1 MSADE
6 ILTTIPQQEIRDY
19 PDPQTLPV
27 PPSSQQP
34 RPPLVTL
41 SELIPSKYAST
52 TARIVYLKTIERQD
66 ALGNKMLFS
75 GLVED
80 ATFKV
85 PFVSHRISYPLIR
98 NSIYRFDSAY
108 VHEFPS
114 DKSLLLVIT
123 EHTKIDAKNV
133 EDYRDFIWSPK
144 IESIKR
150 PVRSVTLQGV
160 VTTIHGNSG
169 LIKRCNKCKSIIYDF
184 CPNKCLEKEG
194 WGWDLRVS
202 SRLYDGSGSIK
213 MVLTKDRASKVLHR
227 NLSELILLASQ
238 GNTKSPTQNYSN
250 NNTSNQFQLQPTA
263 VVTIRIPDIIEV
275 IEAVTE
281 NISSSYRSNGKLIVT
296 DGRNLVYFPPDL
308 EEKQEE
314 EEGKFSESVKRPLK
328 TSDAED
334 RKIIKRLIEKALDIS
349 IKKATG
355 MRMMQGIY
363 LLEEPI
369 SLYRCERAKL
379 YLGFSVKLD
388 IKQRQNDTGTKA
400 IVEATPQAY
409 VRESVLDYVKLRRER
424 GATANA
430 VVHNLLTYRNKVV
443 VAPSGNYGSIV
454 DVITKK
460 AGSQLVSETDD
471 RNLVEFWK
479 QIYDIDISPDEI
491 PLLNVKMM
499 NSENVFTYPPSM
511 CFFGAD
517 SLPIQANVQK
527 FIENKKY
534 NLKAK
539 MDDVITKAI
548 ATQQQDLKIGSAK
561 LELEGLITSQHADVQ
576 IQLLNEIKEKLY
588 GRSVTA
594 KGSIM
599 FVHDDL
605 WFFPNQLQLS

>member
-6 ILTTIPQQEIRDY
+6 ILTTIPQQKIRDY

-34 RPPLVTL
+34 RPPLITL
-41 SELIPSKYAST
+41 SELIPGKYVST
-52 TARIVYLKTIERQD
+52 TARIVYLKTIERHD
-66 ALGNKMLFS
+66 ALGSKMLFS
-75 GLVED
+75 GIVED
-80 ATFKV
+80 STFKV
-85 PFVSHRISYPLIR
+85 PFVSHRISHPLIR

-202 SRLYDGSGSIK
+202 TRLYDGSGSIK
-213 MVLTKDRASKVLHR
+213 MVLTKDIASKVLHR

-238 GNTKSPTQNYSN
+238 DNNKSPTQNLSNSN
-250 NNTSNQFQLQPTA
+250 NKSHLQLQPSSVA
-263 VVTIRIPDIIEV
+263 TIRIPDSIDV

-296 DGRNLVYFPPDL
+296 DGRNLVYYPPAL
-308 EEKQEE
+308 EEECN
-314 EEGKFSESVKRPLK
+314 FPESVKRPLK

-388 IKQRQNDTGTKA
+388 IKQRQDDTGTKA

-430 VVHNLLTYRNKVV
+430 VVRNLLTYRNKVI
-443 VAPSGNYGSIV
+443 VAPSGNYGRIV

-460 AGSQLVSETDD
+460 AGSQLVTETDD

-479 QIYDIDISPDEI
+479 QIYDIDISSDEI
-491 PLLNVKMM
+491 PLLKVKMM

-517 SLPIQANVQK
+517 SLLIQANVQK

-539 MDDVITKAI
+539 MDDVITKVTI
-548 ATQQQDLKIGSAK
+548 AQQEDLKIGSAK

-576 IQLLNEIKEKLY
+576 SQLLNEIRQKLF
-588 GRSVTA
+588 GRNATA
-594 KGSIM
+594 KGSVM
-599 FVHDDL
+599 FVHDEI

>member
-1 MSADE
+1 ME
-6 ILTTIPQQEIRDY
+6 RRDY
-19 PDPQTLPV
+19 PDPQTLPAA
-27 PPSSQQP
+27 PTPSSSQQP
-34 RPPLVTL
+34 RSPVAL
-41 SELIPSKYAST
+41 SELIPGKYIST
-52 TARIVYLKTIERQD
+52 TARIVYLKTIERHD
-66 ALGNKMLFS
+66 ALGSKMLFS
-75 GLVED
+75 GIVED
-80 ATFKV
+80 STFKV
-85 PFVSHRISYPLIR
+85 PFISHRISHPLIR
-98 NSIYRFDSAY
+98 NSVYRFNSAY

-114 DKSLLLVIT
+114 DKSLLLVVT
-123 EHTKIDAKNV
+123 EHTMIDSENV
-133 EDYRDFIWSPK
+133 EDYRDFIWKPK
-144 IESIKR
+144 IESIRR

-160 VTTIHGNSG
+160 ITTIHGNSG

-194 WGWDLRVS
+194 WGWDLRIS

-213 MVLTKDRASKVLHR
+213 MVLTKDTASKVLRR

-238 GNTKSPTQNYSN
+238 GNTKSPIQNHN
-250 NNTSNQFQLQPTA
+250 NNNNSNQFQLQPTS
-263 VVTIRIPDIIEV
+263 VVTIRIPAIIEV

-281 NISSSYRSNGKLIVT
+281 NISSSYKSNGKLIVA
-296 DGRNLVYFPPDL
+296 DGRSLVYFPPL
-308 EEKQEE
+308 EEKEESKGLEE
-314 EEGKFSESVKRPLK
+314 EENTKFSESVRRPLK
-328 TSDAED
+328 TSDAQD
-334 RKIIKRLIEKALDIS
+334 RQIIKRLIEKALDIS

-369 SLYRCERAKL
+369 PLYRCERAKL
-379 YLGFSVKLD
+379 YLGFSVELNLRED
-388 IKQRQNDTGTKA
+388 DTGTKA
-400 IVEATPQAY
+400 TVELTPQAY

-424 GATANA
+424 GASANA
-430 VVHNLLTYRNKVV
+430 IVRNLLTYRNKVV
-443 VAPSGNYGSIV
+443 VTPSGNYGSVV
-454 DVITKK
+454 DVVTRR
-460 AGSQLVSETDD
+460 AGSQPVSEADS

-479 QIYDIDISPDEI
+479 QIYGIDISPDEI
-491 PLLNVKMM
+491 PLLKVKMM
-499 NSENVFTYPPSM
+499 NSENIFTHPPST

-548 ATQQQDLKIGSAK
+548 TTQQQDLKIGSAK
-561 LELEGLITSQHADVQ
+561 LELEGLITSRHADVQ
-576 IQLLNEIKEKLY
+576 SQLLNEIKEKLF

-599 FVHDDL
+599 FVHDEL